1 MREGDVCRCRANG
14 SVVPDLIPTAL
25 QTEVEVMRSTV
36 LHKLSHEGSS
46 GLVHAELATALLT
59 VEKFHDHNFPKIP

>member
-1 MREGDVCRCRANG
+1 
-14 SVVPDLIPTAL
+14 
-25 QTEVEVMRSTV
+25 MRSTV

-59 VEKFHDHNFPKIP
+59 VKKFHDHNFPKIP